1 MVRYRFD
8 KRQKPK
14 PKLKPIPIQE
24 DEKSSEKPV
33 EVKKENGKKIE
44 YYKCRL

>member
-14 PKLKPIPIQE
+14 PTPKPKPVQE
-24 DEKSSEKPV
+24 DEKPSEKPV
-33 EVKKENGKKIE
+33 EIKNENGKKIE
-44 YYKCRL
+44 FYKCRL